1 MFSSTKMRMNRI
13 LLLAVMLVPLGACVS
28 SERYTAASNEV
39 ENQDEVIR
47 GLRGE
52 NDRLRREVDGARSQL
67 ELARLEIERLKGN
80 EAAVAE
86 LQRLKDE
93 FEKLRGRY
101 ENLDS
106 SITVHQTPE
115 GTALS
120 VEGEVLFETASS
132 KISERGGEILRKIAS
147 RLLESNAPIRIDGH
161 TDNVPI
167 VRNKDRFPR
176 GNLQLSGAR
185 SLEVAWFLVHE
196 CGLPDQRVHF
206 AGYGAE
212 RPVAEN
218 DTEDGRR
225 RNRRVEIILL
235 GE

>member
-1 MFSSTKMRMNRI
+1 MIKSTKHRI
-13 LLLAVMLVPLGACVS
+13 LFFLIALLPLGACVS
-28 SERYTAASNEV
+28 SERYSAASNEI

-47 GLRGE
+47 GLRDE
-52 NDRLRREVDGARSQL
+52 NGRLVREMEAARNQL
-67 ELARLEIERLKGN
+67 ELARLEVERLKGN

-86 LQRLKDE
+86 LQRLRGE
-93 FEKLRGRY
+93 FEKLKGRY

-106 SITVHQTPE
+106 AISVRQTPE

-120 VEGEVLFETASS
+120 VEGEVLFETASD
-132 KISERGGEILRKIAS
+132 KISERGAELLRKIAD
-147 RLLESNAPIRIDGH
+147 RLLEGQAAIRVDGH

-167 VRNKDRFPR
+167 VRNTGRYPR

-185 SLEVAWFLVHE
+185 SLAVAWFLIKE
-196 CGLPDQRVHF
+196 CGLAEDRVYY

-212 RPVAEN
+212 RPVASN
-218 DTEDGRR
+218 DDEDGRR